1 MDIHD
6 VLRRAESLDAADK
19 PASGLAHV
27 IGKVLPVGATRLLR
41 GAWLGHP
48 VHPILVTLPIGAW
61 TSAAV
66 LDCTG
71 SRAAARQLVGVGLL
85 SVPATVLAGLADYPD
100 LTTTQRRTGLVHAS
114 ANAVAAALMAASY
127 ICRRSGRHAA
137 GSALSAVGL
146 AAMSIGGALGGHMSY
161 AQGGGVYRFQEPP
174 FVRRP
179 ATPQP
184 VVEG

>member
-1 MDIHD
+1 MGIHD
-6 VLRRAESLDAADK
+6 ILRRTESLDAADK
-19 PASGLAHV
+19 PARGLAR
-27 IGKVLPVGATRLLR
+27 VLTTALPGGVARLLR

-48 VHPILVTLPIGAW
+48 VHPLLVTLPIGAW

-66 LDCTG
+66 LDVTG
-71 SRAAARQLVGVGLL
+71 SRSAARQLVGVGLL

-114 ANAVAAALMAASY
+114 ANAVATAFMVASY
-127 ICRRSGRHAA
+127 VCRRRGRHAA
-137 GSALSAVGL
+137 GSALSAAGL
-146 AAMSIGGALGGHMSY
+146 AAMGVGGALGGHLAY

-179 ATPQP
+179 A
-184 VVEG
+184 EA